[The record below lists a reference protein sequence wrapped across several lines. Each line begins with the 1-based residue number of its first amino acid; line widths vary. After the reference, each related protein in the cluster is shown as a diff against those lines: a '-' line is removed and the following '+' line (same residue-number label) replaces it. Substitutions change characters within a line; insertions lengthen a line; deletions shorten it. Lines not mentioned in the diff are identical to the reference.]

1 MVKVTFKQ
9 TVKNND
15 YWIFQIFTAFTL
27 VFFVELETTEEWI
40 VQGAHQELETTE
52 EWIVQGAHHYLWAA
66 AGHELKALGT
76 HAQCFNLWSVS

>member
-1 MVKVTFKQ
+1 MVKVAFKQ

-27 VFFVELETTEEWI
+27 VFFV
-40 VQGAHQELETTE
+40 ELETTE